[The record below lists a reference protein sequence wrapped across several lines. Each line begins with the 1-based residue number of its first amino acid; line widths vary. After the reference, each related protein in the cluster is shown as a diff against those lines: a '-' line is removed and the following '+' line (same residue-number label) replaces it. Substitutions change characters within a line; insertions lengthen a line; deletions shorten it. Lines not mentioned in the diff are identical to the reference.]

1 MPSCQH
7 NSSKKECFQGCNIT
21 RLYKK
26 KFMEPD
32 WFKYVQRQQK
42 PMQGQMQSY
51 LRLLVDPQQRPNSPQ
66 LQKEMTWLQ
75 LK

>member
-1 MPSCQH
+1 
-7 NSSKKECFQGCNIT
+7 
-21 RLYKK
+21 
-26 KFMEPD
+26 
-32 WFKYVQRQQK
+32 
-42 PMQGQMQSY
+42 MQGQMQSY